1 MEKNAMNANSKT
13 ASSTILEWTE
23 QGRVPDGV
31 IRAGIRRLCR
41 QRLRDIEAR
50 DIEASARR
58 LEDFVR
64 MMDRGPVA
72 PVPERANEQH
82 YEVPPEFFQHALG
95 AHRKYSCCHWD
106 DDTTN
111 LDEAEAAALRITC
124 ERAGIRDG
132 MDVLELGCGWGSL
145 SLWIAENY
153 PGCRVMSVSNSSPQR
168 RYIEARAADYRR
180 SHREEMEKVP
190 APRRLE
196 SKEYAPIRAMFEE
209 LQRRLN
215 RIPTN
220 AQRRRADAS
229 VAEARAASNPG
240 AKPAKTPPPE

>member
-1 MEKNAMNANSKT
+1 MNANSKT

-95 AHRKYSCCHWD
+95 AHRKYSCCYWD
-106 DDTTN
+106 DAVAG
-111 LDEAEAAALRITC
+111 LDHVADLFGAELDGALEEIHRLDRLAVGG
-124 ERAGIRDG
+124 RARGHRHLD
-132 MDVLELGCGWGSL
+132 
-145 SLWIAENY
+145 AE
-153 PGCRVMSVSNSSPQR
+153 PG
-168 RYIEARAADYRR
+168 IEAVIKARLYAILRECRR
-180 SHREEMEKVP
+180 S
-190 APRRLE
+190 
-196 SKEYAPIRAMFEE
+196 
-209 LQRRLN
+209 
-215 RIPTN
+215 
-220 AQRRRADAS
+220 
-229 VAEARAASNPG
+229 ARFQWG
-240 AKPAKTPPPE
+240 G